1 MVGRRGDACRP
12 VEHRNS
18 FAEKYDERP
27 QQRSVGRPL
36 VGFLLPAVDRYDERF
51 VDAAAQLAQF
61 SVQMQHA
68 RAAGPLVQ
76 VVDVLR
82 DHVHVEM
89 IFQSA
94 NGLVTCVRTASEQ
107 LAPPDVIELD
117 DLFPVAGQCLGRADV
132 LDAVFVPQTVR
143 VAEGGQ
149 AAVGAHAGAGE
160 DYDLFYG
167 LFHGMIGLDTF
178 GGANRAEDVSVPS
191 Q

>member
-1 MVGRRGDACRP
+1 MLLRSLRSSPCRCSTR
-12 VEHRNS
+12 E
-18 FAEKYDERP
+18 
-27 QQRSVGRPL
+27 
-36 VGFLLPAVDRYDERF
+36 LP
-51 VDAAAQLAQF
+51 
-61 SVQMQHA
+61 
-68 RAAGPLVQ
+68 GPLVQ

-178 GGANRAEDVSVPS
+178 GGAKQGRRRFRPVPIA
-191 Q
+191 